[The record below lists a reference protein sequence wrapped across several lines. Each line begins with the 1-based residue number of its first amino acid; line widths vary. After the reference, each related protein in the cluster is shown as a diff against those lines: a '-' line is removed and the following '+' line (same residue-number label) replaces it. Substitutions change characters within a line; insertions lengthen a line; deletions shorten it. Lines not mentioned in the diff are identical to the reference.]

1 MACRELTPGLASRIV
16 RPRRSR
22 RAEDTLGLVS
32 NMSNST
38 SLICKRSYAASAI
51 LLIAVLTSSPLG
63 KAQTAS
69 GSNSDTA
76 KEQATPTDR
85 VLLDGWGRPVTDP
98 LKPGEKP
105 APAPRHNIAGTW
117 EPARGPG
124 DGIQAFGPRD
134 MPYDGDPKH
143 VPPYT
148 DLGWATQHSH
158 KPLEGEERVLES
170 LSNDPRNICDPM
182 GFPRVDFYQVRHTQ
196 IMQDDHKVA
205 ILYEF
210 EKRWR
215 VIWIDGREL
224 PKEIPQPRY
233 YGYSVGKWADDTTL
247 VVNTIGT
254 MGTEKVWLDEAGR
267 PASDAMH
274 VEERFQRVNH
284 DLLELTVTID
294 DPKMYT
300 KPWVA
305 LNRFPMRL
313 QSPDYDVVEMMCIP
327 SEEEQYYKDYG
338 DPASGVDSQ
347 KSK

>member
-1 MACRELTPGLASRIV
+1 MATRFGASIIALA
-16 RPRRSR
+16 
-22 RAEDTLGLVS
+22 
-32 NMSNST
+32 
-38 SLICKRSYAASAI
+38 
-51 LLIAVLTSSPLG
+51 AVAFSMPVH
-63 KAQTAS
+63 AQTAPRNNS
-69 GSNSDTA
+69 GAT
-76 KEQATPTDR
+76 KEQQATPHPGPA
-85 VLLDGWGRPVTDP
+85 LLDGWGRPVTDA

-105 APAPRHNIAGTW
+105 GPAPRHDISGIW

-124 DGIQAFGPRD
+124 DGIQANGPRD
-134 MPYDGDPKH
+134 MPYDGKPEHDP
-143 VPPYT
+143 PFTP
-148 DLGWATQHSH
+148 LGLQTLKSH
-158 KPLEGEERVLES
+158 KALFGYAAVLES
-170 LSNDPRNICDPM
+170 LSNDPRNMCDPL
-182 GFPRVDFYQVRHTQ
+182 GFPRADFYQIRHTQ
-196 IMQDDHKVA
+196 VMQDDRKVV

-215 VIWIDGREL
+215 VIWTDGREL
-224 PKEIPQPRY
+224 PKEIPEPRY

-254 MGTEKVWLDEAGR
+254 VGNEKIWLDETGR

-305 LNRFPMRL
+305 LNKFPMRL

-338 DPASGVDSQ
+338 NQASGVDG
-347 KSK
+347 KRSK